1 MSTTGSDTQ
10 SLLEKSIDPKPPGSP
25 PDTPL
30 KVDRAAMTQTI
41 ASCILIAFEQQLI
54 GIFTERDLVTITDSD
69 ISLSVVVISEVM
81 TESSL
86 ALAKRSEGKPSQRIA
101 MNLDRAGNIFRVW
114 GILRGAKIRHLPLT
128 DERRNLLGTN
138 TSESIRQI
146 LKPGDF
152 LQMRRETRNYDHTSN
167 SCLNRCISLR
177 NRKTDDNKAQKLHS
191 HLH

>member
-10 SLLEKSIDPKPPGSP
+10 SLLEQSIDPKPPGSP

-54 GIFTERDLVTITDSD
+54 GIFTERDLVTIRDSD
-69 ISLSVVVISEVM
+69 ISLSVVIISEVM
-81 TESSL
+81 TESS
-86 ALAKRSEGKPSQRIA
+86 IA

-114 GILRGAKIRHLPLT
+114 GILRGAKIRHLPLR
-128 DERRNLLGTN
+128 DERRNLLGTI

-146 LKPGDF
+146 LKPADF

-167 SCLNRCISLR
+167 RLPQQVHQFEKSQNRWQQGA
-177 NRKTDDNKAQKLHS
+177 KAA
-191 HLH
+191 